1 MAAARGKE
9 YIIEQ
14 VDKAINELVHH
25 KFRLQKAYN
34 YYNGRRDS
42 EQFRYLEDNFG
53 IGNPT

>member
-42 EQFRYLEDNFG
+42 E
-53 IGNPT
+53 